1 MGARD
6 PSGNATSH
14 GVLAALYEAAVG
26 AHFRGLT
33 GRRLEEIC
41 DADWDGAT
49 RAALELAT
57 REAHLDRAH
66 AHHVSC
72 QTTEIDPDMLR
83 LIGALED
90 LILYNDDIASDTKRE
105 AIRRAFRVEKFDV
118 ANVVSRKRLALRYL
132 AEAQSKRDGALR
144 VFVALGDPISRNG
157 G

>member
-14 GVLAALYEAAVG
+14 GVLAALDEAAVG

-41 DADWDGAT
+41 DADLDGAT

-105 AIRRAFRVEKFDV
+105 AIRRAFRVEKFD
-118 ANVVSRKRLALRYL
+118 AAHVVGRKRLALRYL
-132 AEAQSKRDGALR
+132 AEAQSKRDSALR
-144 VFVALGDPISRNG
+144 VFLALGDPISRNG

>member
-1 MGARD
+1 M
-6 PSGNATSH
+6 
-14 GVLAALYEAAVG
+14 AAVG

-33 GRRLEEIC
+33 GRRIEEIG

-57 REAHLDRAH
+57 REAHLDRAY

-72 QTTEIDPDMLR
+72 QATEIDPDTLAM
-83 LIGALED
+83 IDQLED
-90 LILYNDDIASDTKRE
+90 LLYCDDTLSCTKRE

-132 AEAQSKRDGALR
+132 AEAQSKRDRALR
-144 VFVALGDPISRNG
+144 VFVALRDPISRNG

>member
-1 MGARD
+1 M
-6 PSGNATSH
+6 
-14 GVLAALYEAAVG
+14 AAVG

-72 QTTEIDPDMLR
+72 QTTEIDPDTLAM
-83 LIGALED
+83 IDQLED
-90 LILYNDDIASDTKRE
+90 LLYCDDTLSDTKRE
-105 AIRRAFRVEKFDV
+105 AIRRAFRVEKFDL